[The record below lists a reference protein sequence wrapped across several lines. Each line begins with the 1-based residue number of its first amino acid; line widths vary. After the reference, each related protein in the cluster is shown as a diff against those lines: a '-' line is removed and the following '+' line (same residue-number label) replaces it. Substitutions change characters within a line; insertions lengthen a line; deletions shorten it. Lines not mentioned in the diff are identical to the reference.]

1 MTGRPNSLGPNKNDA
16 LNKVK
21 PSPPLISDQDVR
33 EHLKRA
39 LLRFAANVQPAFY
52 IDQETKFLSYR
63 SDFPGFLGS
72 GKKGG
77 DHRTLKLCAAE
88 PPIEDRHF
96 TVGLTPV
103 RRQLFLD
110 GSDSYNSLV

>member
-1 MTGRPNSLGPNKNDA
+1 MSSKKQRPSTP
-16 LNKVK
+16 
-21 PSPPLISDQDVR
+21 ISDQDIR

-88 PPIEDRHF
+88 PPIEDRRF
-96 TVGLTPV
+96 TVGLTPANGDTIPNV
-103 RRQLFLD
+103 TAGLKIRHGMD
-110 GSDSYNSLV
+110 

>member
-1 MTGRPNSLGPNKNDA
+1 

-39 LLRFAANVQPAFY
+39 LLRFAANVQPAFC

-88 PPIEDRHF
+88 PPIE
-96 TVGLTPV
+96 GELTHV
-103 RRQLFLD
+103 HAGKTAVLQ
-110 GSDSYNSLV
+110 SDSHQRTVTQFQMLLLA